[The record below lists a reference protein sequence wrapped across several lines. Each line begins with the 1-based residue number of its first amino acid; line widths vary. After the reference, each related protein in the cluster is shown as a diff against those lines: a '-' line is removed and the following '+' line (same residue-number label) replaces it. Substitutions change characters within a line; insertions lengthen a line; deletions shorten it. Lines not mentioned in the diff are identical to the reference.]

1 MSTYS
6 PRTKKSRHFQDA
18 SQDDTKRL
26 RTRALILD
34 TAIAVMAKKG
44 IERTSVMEVAEQAGL
59 SNGSFYY
66 HFRNKTELVEA
77 VAGAVAAAL
86 VREVDEA
93 ISGIEQ
99 GTQRVALA
107 TMLFIER
114 GLQDPIWGRLIVH
127 ALSDLGEFREQIFAG
142 IRKDVGIGIR
152 QGYFKT
158 VDSPALYAMLLAI
171 VSASMREA
179 LVKRDDSIPAMAA
192 QAILRV
198 LGIDIVAAETVVTN
212 AKQTLRKGHV
222 WSRRPQ

>member
-1 MSTYS
+1 MSTH
-6 PRTKKSRHFQDA
+6 PTRTKKARHFQDA

-34 TAIAVMAKKG
+34 TAIAVLAKKG
-44 IERTSVMEVAEQAGL
+44 LERTSILEVAEQAGL

-66 HFRNKTELVEA
+66 HFRNKAELIEA

-93 ISGIEQ
+93 IAGVEQ
-99 GTQRVALA
+99 GTERVALA

-114 GLQDPIWGRLIVH
+114 GLQDPTWGRLIVN
-127 ALSDLGEFREQIFAG
+127 ALAELGEFREQIFSG
-142 IRKDVGIGIR
+142 IRKDVRIGIK

-171 VSASMREA
+171 VGAAMREG
-179 LVKRDDSIPAMAA
+179 LGRPDKSIPAMAA
-192 QAILRV
+192 EAILRV
-198 LGIDIVAAETVVTN
+198 LGVEAAKAGLIVARLRTVN
-212 AKQTLRKGHV
+212 AGRA
-222 WSRRPQ
+222 